1 MMMQQEVIRKLLL
14 GVTVLLLS
22 NCLPRGESES
32 GRALLAFDC
41 NVVELLP
48 FKTSKS

>member
-1 MMMQQEVIRKLLL
+1 MMQQEVIMGLLL

-22 NCLPRGESES
+22 NRLHGKSES

-41 NVVELLP
+41 NYVVLLS
-48 FKTSKS
+48 FKNL